1 MSLQVEKLEKNT
13 AKLKI
18 EVPAEQFS
26 QAIKNAYNKN
36 KGRFSIPGF
45 RKGKAPFEMVKKM
58 YGVEMFFEDAANE
71 VIDASYQE
79 AMKESGLDIVSRPTV
94 TVQQIEEG
102 KPLLYDAVVAVRPEV
117 TLGEYKGV
125 EVKKA
130 KAEVTDEDV
139 EQELTRE
146 REKNSRLI
154 TVEDRGVE
162 DKDRVTIDFDGY
174 VDGERFEGGKGEDY
188 PLTIGSHTFIDTFE
202 EQLIGKTLGEECE
215 VNVTF
220 PAEYHVENLKSKPAL
235 FKVKVKE
242 IQKKELPELNDEF
255 ASEVSDF
262 DTLDEYKNS
271 LREKLLKEKQTA
283 AAAANEDHVIE
294 KVIENASMEIPDQM
308 IDEEV
313 TGMINEYARR
323 LRSQGL
329 ELEQYMELTGMTVE
343 KFGEQMKPNA
353 EKRIRTRL
361 MLEAVVKAEGIEA
374 DDEALEAQL
383 DRMASSYKMEK
394 EQLKGMLGE
403 EQIAQIKEDL
413 AVQEAVDFLVAEA
426 KLID

>member
-26 QAIKNAYNKN
+26 QAIRNAYNKN

-94 TVQQIEEG
+94 TVEQIEEG

-162 DKDRVTIDFDGY
+162 DGDRVTIDFDGY

-262 DTLDEYKNS
+262 DSLEEYKNS

-313 TGMINEYARR
+313 TGMLNEYARR

-374 DDEALEAQL
+374 DDEAVEAQL

-403 EQIAQIKEDL
+403 EQLAQIKEDL

-426 KLID
+426 KLVD

>member
-26 QAIKNAYNKN
+26 QAIRNAYNKN

-94 TVQQIEEG
+94 TVEQIEEG

-117 TLGEYKGV
+117 TLGEYKGI

-162 DKDRVTIDFDGY
+162 DGDRVMIDFDGY

-262 DTLDEYKNS
+262 DTLEEYKNS

-294 KVIENASMEIPDQM
+294 KVIENALMEIPDQM

-313 TGMINEYARR
+313 TGMLNEYARR

-343 KFGEQMKPNA
+343 KFGEQMRPNA

-374 DDEALEAQL
+374 DDEAVEAQL

-403 EQIAQIKEDL
+403 EQLAQIKEDL

-426 KLID
+426 KLVD